1 MGNPLDTLCANPSQ
15 NSTCGLVLLPSVT
28 ITLAAHKTYN
38 VLKGANIVV
47 VNGNHG
53 N

>member
-1 MGNPLDTLCANPSQ
+1 MGNPLHALCANPSQ
-15 NSTCGLVLLPSVT
+15 KSTRGLVLFPSVT
-28 ITLAAHKTYN
+28 ITLAAHK
-38 VLKGANIVV
+38 KGLVIVV